1 MSKNTTKRSL
11 LASVLALVMCVTM
24 LIGTTFAW
32 FTDSASTSVNK
43 IEAGKLNVE
52 LLNKNDQPLAKD
64 HALAW
69 ETTDSKVLWEPNCT
83 YNLEQ
88 FKIKNAGNLALKYKL
103 ILKATTIDKTA
114 DGKSLLD
121 VIDWT
126 VTCNGEVLTD
136 AATRIKS
143 DLGNGIAIILDKK
156 LLPDAV
162 DTISVSG
169 HMDANAGNDYQ
180 GLTIDGFGVTVSA
193 AQVSHES
200 DSKDNT
206 YDADAKYLTSV
217 GTAAELAAAV
227 KAGENVILKNAI
239 TLTSALSV
247 PADSKVSIDLNG
259 STLSSTVKNTLVVN
273 KGAEVTVSDSGDGTG
288 VIANTYTGSAKA
300 ITVDLKENA
309 TFTLNSGVVQTNAKD
324 NLYSVAI
331 GNSKKNTC
339 TVNINGGTVTCG
351 ENHENSRAIS
361 ASNGMTVNIYGGT
374 VIGGLYAL
382 DVYAGSVSNI
392 YGGTLISNGKDGRTD
407 EYGTTYAVHA
417 KGVATINVGSAAL
430 ETVPE
435 VKGIKFETS
444 GVKTDLPTINLVK
457 GAITNP
463 IYSLE
468 QKYNYE
474 LFKLGITADAPV
486 TFTDDTAHFF
496 LPDGLQMVQSGS
508 VWQVTAK

>member
-11 LASVLALVMCVTM
+11 LVSVLSLVMCVAM

-43 IEAGKLNVE
+43 IEAGTLNVE
-52 LLNKNDQPLAKD
+52 LLGKDDQPLAKD

-69 ETTDSKVLWEPNCT
+69 ETTDSQVLWEPNCT

-103 ILKATTIDKTA
+103 VLKAATIDKTA

-126 VTCNGEVLTD
+126 IKLGDEELEVTNEQ
-136 AATRIKS
+136 IKAG
-143 DLGNGIAIILDKK
+143 LGNGIAIILDRK
-156 LLPDAV
+156 LLPDEV

-217 GTAAELAAAV
+217 SDAAGLTAAI
-227 KAGENVILKNAI
+227 KAGENVILKNDI
-239 TLTSALSV
+239 TLTSALNV

-259 STLSSTVKNTLVVN
+259 STLSSTVKNTLVVS
-273 KGAEVTVSDSGDGTG
+273 KGAEVTVSGTG
-288 VIANTYTGSAKA
+288 VITNAYTGSADP

-331 GNSKKNTC
+331 GSSKKNTC

-351 ENHENSRAIS
+351 ENHMNSRAIS

-392 YGGTLISNGKDGRTD
+392 YGGTLYANAEVKRND
-407 EYGTTYAVHA
+407 EYGKSYAIHA
-417 KGVATINVGSAAL
+417 KGEATINVGSAAL

-435 VKGIKFETS
+435 VKGIKFEVN
-444 GVKTDLPTINLVK
+444 GAKTALPTINLVK

-468 QKYNYE
+468 PKYNYG

-486 TFTDDTAHFF
+486 TFVDDTAHFF
-496 LPDGLQMVQSGS
+496 LPDGLKLVQNGS
-508 VWQVTAK
+508 VWQVTAE